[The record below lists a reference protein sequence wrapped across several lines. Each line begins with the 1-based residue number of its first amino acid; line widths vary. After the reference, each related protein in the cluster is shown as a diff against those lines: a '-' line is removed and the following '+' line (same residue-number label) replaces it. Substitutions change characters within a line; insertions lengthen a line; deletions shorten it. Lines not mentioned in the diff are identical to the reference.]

1 MQGKTFYYNGKHT
14 KFKIFTGV
22 AIQSCVTQL
31 RVIVTQLRVIVTQLR
46 VSGQL
51 VLASTILL

>member
-1 MQGKTFYYNGKHT
+1 
-14 KFKIFTGV
+14 V